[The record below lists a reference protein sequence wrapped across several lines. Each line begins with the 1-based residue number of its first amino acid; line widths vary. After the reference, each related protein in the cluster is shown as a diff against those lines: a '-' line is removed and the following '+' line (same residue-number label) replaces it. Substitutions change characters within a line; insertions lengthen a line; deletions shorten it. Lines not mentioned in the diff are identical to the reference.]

1 MRKQRQFLTGILLLV
16 CMGLHAQVQLITGK
30 VTDATGSPIPSATI
44 KIKGSRGGTSADG
57 NGAFSLKAPVG
68 AELIISGI
76 GFEPKEVKVGSS
88 TSLAIQLN
96 ADSKSLS
103 EVVVTGVGVATSK
116 KKLGISVES
125 VTADQLP
132 PAPTASI
139 DQALIGKIPGAQISS
154 VSGNPGDPVNI
165 VLRGINTLQNGTKPL
180 IMVDGV
186 QVSATDINSLDL
198 TNVDRVEVVEGAASA
213 SLYGAQGANGVIQ
226 IFTKKGHKGPVA
238 INLFTSASTNSY
250 INSGHVHKA
259 NLHSWLTDA
268 NNNIITYGSGAPI
281 TYDQY
286 GGVDSLSYAF
296 GGPTRYA
303 IQDIQ
308 NIDNKPYN
316 ANLKYY
322 DHFKEVFQSGYTLN
336 NGVSI
341 SDANDRSDYAISVTN
356 NHTLSPVMKN
366 GYVDRSNLTANLGT
380 ELFKG
385 FRIRSITQ
393 LVYTRNTMVPGLGGP
408 GGYWY
413 GKGTYLGNVGNV
425 FSALNTS
432 PFFDLKYKLAD
443 GTSPAYQNAGFVS
456 VNAFNPYYTKEYTA
470 GIDNKV
476 DIIQNFDADYKISKF
491 FELDAKYGIN
501 FRNETSRWTY
511 YNQTQN
517 INSDYYDDWSGNFGS
532 DNGGEIDNWQYNTTF
547 QNFIASGYFK
557 TNFQND
563 FHSKIPL
570 TTVTQVAFDYRKNF
584 YREYDTYGLELPL
597 APPINMASTSTQA
610 VDPIG
615 GPGGYPGDYI
625 EPFITYGYLVDQHV
639 DLGDYAGVAGG
650 FRSDYSSAFG
660 DGSKA
665 FTFPHV
671 NGYFSPSALD
681 FWSDGNMANV
691 LSAFKL
697 RAGFGE
703 AGIQPG
709 PFQRYPTL
717 GEQNLGSALAYT
729 FPTVSQNP
737 NLNVEVSKEFEAGT
751 DLTIPAN
758 KRGDW
763 FTAINVQFT
772 YWHRKSENVIYTTNT
787 ALSSGA
793 TGALNNAID
802 LHSEGE
808 DFQLNIPVVTSKKFY
823 WNFTANFGHQMSMI
837 DKIAG
842 GASIPV
848 GPVDGNNI
856 YIYLTPGYRIG
867 QLYGYKALTSLSE
880 TYQDGKTPYIPQG
893 DYSQYSMVNG
903 KVVNNSTYQVQ
914 FTSEKYSLGNT
925 DPKFTSAFINE
936 FGYKGI
942 LTLSFQFDWIY
953 GSHIYDVTKEWMYRD
968 GISGDFTKPVD
979 INGNKGAYT
988 AYWSSP
994 YYNLF
999 GSLHGSGNEQTKDWF
1014 LEPASFL
1021 RLRNVALGL
1030 DLAKLWKI
1038 PYFKKLQVVVS
1049 GRNIWT
1055 KTKYTGFDPEISSQT
1070 PNSSYTR
1077 GIDNSTIPNLKSFQA
1092 GLNVGF

>member
-1 MRKQRQFLTGILLLV
+1 MRKLRQFLTGILLLV
-16 CMGLHAQVQLITGK
+16 CVGLHAQVQTITGK
-30 VTDATGSPIPSATI
+30 ITDATGTPIPSATI
-44 KIKGSRGGTSADG
+44 KVKGARGGTSADM
-57 NGAFSLKAPVG
+57 NGAFSVKAPAG

-76 GFEPKEVKVGSS
+76 GFEPKEVKVGA
-88 TSLAIQLN
+88 SLNLSIQLN
-96 ADSKSLS
+96 ADAKSLS

-116 KKLGISVES
+116 KKLGIAVES

-132 PAPTASI
+132 ATPTASI
-139 DQALIGKIPGAQISS
+139 DQALIGKVPGAQISS
-154 VSGNPGDPVNI
+154 TSGNPGDPINI

-238 INLFTSASTNSY
+238 INLFSSGAANSY

-259 NLHSWLTDA
+259 QLHSWLTDA
-268 NNNIITYGSGAPI
+268 NNNIVSYGSGLPI

-286 GGVDSLSYAF
+286 GDIDSISYAF

-303 IQDIQ
+303 ILNTQ

-322 DHFKEVFQSGYTLN
+322 DHFKEVFQTGSTLN
-336 NGVSI
+336 NGVNI
-341 SDANDRSDYAISVTN
+341 SDASDRSDYAISVTN
-356 NHTLSPVMKN
+356 NHTVSPVMKN
-366 GYVDRSNLTANLGT
+366 GYLDRSNLTANLGT

-385 FRIRSITQ
+385 FKIRSITQ
-393 LVYTRNTMVPGLGGP
+393 LIYTRNTTHPGLGSP
-408 GGYWY
+408 GGQLY
-413 GKGTYLGNVGNV
+413 GKGNTLGNVGQV
-425 FSALNTS
+425 FSSLNTS

-443 GTSPAYQNAGFVS
+443 GTSPAYQEAGGFLS
-456 VNAFNPYYTKEYTA
+456 INAFNPYYEKEYTSA
-470 GIDNKV
+470 VDNKV
-476 DIIQNFDADYKISKF
+476 DIVQNFDADYRVNKF
-491 FELDAKYGIN
+491 VELDAKYGIN
-501 FRNETSRWTY
+501 FRNENSRWTY
-511 YNQTQN
+511 ANQSQN
-517 INSDYYDDWSGNFGS
+517 INSNYQEDWASEFNGS

-547 QNFIASGYFK
+547 QNFIASAYFK

-570 TTVTQVAFDYRKNF
+570 TTVTQVAFDYRKNS
-584 YREYDTYGLELPL
+584 YKEYDTYGLDIPL
-597 APPINMASTSTQA
+597 SPPINLQSSQTQA
-610 VDPIG
+610 V
-615 GPGGYPGDYI
+615 YYDYV
-625 EPFITYGYLVDQHV
+625 EPFVTYGYLVDQHV
-639 DLGDYAGVAGG
+639 DLGDYAGLAGG

-660 DGSKA
+660 QGSKA
-665 FTFPHV
+665 FTFPHI
-671 NGYFSPSALD
+671 NGYFLPSALN
-681 FWSDGNMANV
+681 FWDNGKMGDI
-691 LSAFKL
+691 LSTWKI
-697 RAGFGE
+697 RAAFGE

-709 PFQRYPTL
+709 PFDRYPTL
-717 GEQNLGSALAYT
+717 TQQNLGQGLDYYI
-729 FPTVSQNP
+729 PTTAQNP
-737 NLNVEVSKEFEAGT
+737 LLKVEVSKEEEVGT

-758 KRGDW
+758 KGGAW
-763 FTAINVQFT
+763 FSAINASFT
-772 YWHRKSENVIYTTNT
+772 YWHRKSENVIYTTNLP
-787 ALSSGA
+787 LSSGQ
-793 TGALNNAID
+793 TGTLNNAIG

-808 DFQLNIPVVTSKKFY
+808 EFQLNIPVVSSKTFS
-823 WNFTANFGHQMSMI
+823 WNFTTNFGHQMSMI

-842 GASIPV
+842 GVSIPV

-880 TYQDGKTPYIPQG
+880 TYQDGKTPYIDPG
-893 DYSQYSMVNG
+893 NYNQYTMVNG
-903 KVVNNSTYQVQ
+903 KVVNLSTYQVQ
-914 FTSEKYSLGNT
+914 FTSQKSSLGNT
-925 DPKFTSAFINE
+925 DPKFNSSFINE
-936 FGYKGI
+936 FGYKGF
-942 LTLSFQFDWIY
+942 LSLSFQFDWVY
-953 GSHIYDVTKEWMYRD
+953 GQHIYNVTKEWMYRD
-968 GISGDFTKPVD
+968 GISGDFAKPVN

-999 GSLHGSGNEQTKDWF
+999 GSEEGSGNEQTKDWF
-1014 LEPASFL
+1014 YEPASFL

-1038 PYFKKLQVVVS
+1038 KYFKKLQLVLS
-1049 GRNIWT
+1049 GRNLWT
-1055 KTKYTGFDPEISSQT
+1055 VTKYSGFDPEISSVN

-1077 GIDNSTIPNLKSFQA
+1077 GIDNSTIPNTKSFQA

>member
-1 MRKQRQFLTGILLLV
+1 MRKHRQFLTGILLLV
-16 CMGLHAQVQLITGK
+16 TIGLHAQVQQITGK
-30 VTDATGSPIPSATI
+30 VTDATGSPIPAATI
-44 KIKGSRGGTSADG
+44 KIKGARGGTSADV

-88 TSLAIQLN
+88 AVVAVQLS

-116 KKLGISVES
+116 KKLGIAVES

-132 PAPTASI
+132 PTPTASI

-154 VSGNPGDPVNI
+154 TSGNPGDPVNI

-186 QVSATDINSLDL
+186 QVSATDMNSLDL
-198 TNVDRVEVVEGAASA
+198 TNVDRVEVVQGAASA

-238 INLFTSASTNSY
+238 INLFSSTAENSY

-268 NNNIITYGSGAPI
+268 NNNIVSYGSGTPL

-286 GGVDSLSYAF
+286 GSIDSLSYEF

-303 IQDIQ
+303 ILDIQ

-316 ANLKYY
+316 ENLKYY

-341 SDANDRSDYAISVTN
+341 SDANDHSDYNISVTN

-366 GYVDRSNLTANLGT
+366 GYLDRSNLTANLGT
-380 ELFKG
+380 EIFKG

-393 LVYTRNTMVPGLGGP
+393 LIYTRNTIVPGLGGP
-408 GGYWY
+408 GGYQY
-413 GKGTYLGNVGNV
+413 GKGNSLGNVGQI
-425 FSALNTS
+425 FSSLNTS

-443 GTSPAYQNAGFVS
+443 GTSPAYQSGGFVS
-456 VNAFNPYYTKEYTA
+456 INAFNPYYQKEYA
-470 GIDNKV
+470 SGVDNKIDV
-476 DIIQNFDADYKISKF
+476 VQNFDADYKINKF
-491 FELDAKYGIN
+491 VELDAKYGIN
-501 FRNETSRWTY
+501 YRTENARWVY
-511 YNQTQN
+511 QNQSNN
-517 INSDYYDDWSGNFGS
+517 INSDYYQDWAGWFNGA

-547 QNFIASGYFK
+547 QNFIASAYFK
-557 TNFQND
+557 TDFQND
-563 FHSKIPL
+563 FHSKLPL
-570 TTVTQVAFDYRKNF
+570 QTVTQVAFDYRKNL
-584 YREYDTYGLELPL
+584 YKEYDTYGLDVPFS
-597 APPINMASTSTQA
+597 PPINLQSTSTQA
-610 VDPIG
+610 V
-615 GPGGYPGDYI
+615 YYDYV
-625 EPFITYGYLVDQHV
+625 EPFITYGYLVDQRV
-639 DLGDYAGVAGG
+639 DIGDFAGVSGG
-650 FRSDYSSAFG
+650 VRADYSSAFG
-660 DGSKA
+660 GGSKA
-665 FTFPHV
+665 FVFPHI
-671 NGYFSPSALD
+671 NGYFLPSALP
-681 FWSDGNMANV
+681 FWSDGSLGKA
-691 LSAFKL
+691 LSTFKV
-697 RAGFGE
+697 RAAFGE

-709 PFQRYPTL
+709 PFDRYPTFNQ
-717 GEQNLGSALAYT
+717 QNLGTSLIYT
-729 FPTVSQNP
+729 FPTEQQNP
-737 NLNVEVSKEFEAGT
+737 GLNVEVSKEFEAGT
-751 DLTIPAN
+751 DFTIPAN
-758 KRGDW
+758 KGGSW
-763 FTAINVQFT
+763 FTAINGSFT
-772 YWHRKSENVIYTTNT
+772 YWHRTSDNVIYPTNV
-787 ALSSGA
+787 ALSSGF
-793 TGALNNAID
+793 TSSLNNAIS

-808 DFQLNIPVVTSKKFY
+808 EFQLNIPVVTSKKFY
-823 WNFTANFGHQMSMI
+823 WNFTTNFGHQLSMI
-837 DKIAG
+837 DKVAG
-842 GASIPV
+842 GVSIPV

-867 QLYGYKALTSLSE
+867 QLYGYKALTSLNE
-880 TYQDGKTPYIPQG
+880 TYQDGKTPYIPAG
-893 DYSQYSMVNG
+893 DQSQYTMVNG
-903 KVVNNSTYQVQ
+903 RVVSLSTYQIQ
-914 FTSEKYSLGNT
+914 FTSEKFSLGNT
-925 DPKFTSAFINE
+925 DPKFNSSFINE
-936 FGYKGI
+936 FGYKGF

-953 GSHIYDVTKEWMYRD
+953 GAHIYNVTKEWMYRD
-968 GISGDFTKPVD
+968 GISGDYTKKVNID
-979 INGNKGAYT
+979 GNVGAYT

-999 GSLHGSGNEQTKDWF
+999 GSTHGSGNEQTKDFF

-1021 RLRNVALGL
+1021 RLRNAAVGFDFAR
-1030 DLAKLWKI
+1030 LWKI
-1038 PYFKKLQVVVS
+1038 RYFKRLQLVVS
-1049 GRNIWT
+1049 GRNLWT
-1055 KTKYTGFDPEISSQT
+1055 KTKYTGFDPEISSVN